1 MSAAGVTFEFTKD
14 SQARLK
20 ARLNPAQYTEVL
32 EIAALDL
39 AHQGTTAAVG
49 ATPSRGMGVTP
60 ATGYAASQTVEAID
74 NGRFDV
80 VARYPYARWL
90 DTGTDSRGRV
100 MKSRPGGYQIK
111 AATMKAAK
119 AAAVVALQRA
129 AHEVIG
135 RGGK

>member
-1 MSAAGVTFEFTKD
+1 MSGVTFEFTKD
-14 SQARLK
+14 SLARVK
-20 ARLNPAQYTEVL
+20 ARLNAKQFDEAL
-32 EIAALDL
+32 RIAALDL
-39 AHQGTTAAVG
+39 VHQGTTAAVG

-60 ATGYAASQTVEAID
+60 ATGYAASQTVENIEG
-74 NGRFDV
+74 GRFDV

-111 AATMKAAK
+111 SATMKATK
-119 AAAVVALQRA
+119 AAALVALQRA

-135 RGGK
+135 KGGA